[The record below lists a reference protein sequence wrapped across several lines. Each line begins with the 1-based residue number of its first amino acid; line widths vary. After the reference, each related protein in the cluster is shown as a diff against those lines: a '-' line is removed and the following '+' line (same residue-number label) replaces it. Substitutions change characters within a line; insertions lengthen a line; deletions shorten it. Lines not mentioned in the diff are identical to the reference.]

1 MLRAAIIAAAS
12 LVACAGLAL
21 ILYGARDGG
30 WQMLAVGLIAL
41 VGILFERWRYRQ
53 LTGRPD
59 GSWEA
64 TGERFVDPT
73 SGEPVEV
80 FFNPR
85 TGERRYVADK
95 ASPPPEHPPRR

>member
-1 MLRAAIIAAAS
+1 MLRGAITLAAA

-21 ILYGARDGG
+21 VIHGERNGG

-41 VGILFERWRYRQ
+41 FGIVFERWRYRH
-53 LTGRPD
+53 LEARPD

-73 SGEPVEV
+73 TNEPVKV

-85 TGERRYVADK
+85 TGERRYVSDK
-95 ASPPPEHPPRR
+95 D